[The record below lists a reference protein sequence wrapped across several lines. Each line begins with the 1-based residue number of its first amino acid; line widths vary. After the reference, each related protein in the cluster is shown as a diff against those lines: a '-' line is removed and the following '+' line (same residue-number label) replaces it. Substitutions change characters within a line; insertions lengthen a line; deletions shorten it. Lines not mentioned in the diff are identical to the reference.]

1 MLQQAMTPQQ
11 RKVFDSLKHYWAM
24 YDTSPSS
31 KALAEMLGVTPQ
43 RVHHHLKTLQRKG
56 LIEVQ
61 QGETRSWRPVLKEAD
76 AASKRLIAFKPML
89 HMRCV
94 PVLGQVA
101 AGIPDLAVERAEGG
115 VWVDWPHPQD
125 VLFALRVR
133 GDSMIK
139 AGILSGDIVIIRQQ
153 LTFRDGD
160 IVLAL
165 IDQEEATL
173 KRLKRNI
180 EKVGLFPENDTL
192 QPRWYAPDRIS
203 LQGKVVESRRLY
215 SFTEDYTSA

>member
-1 MLQQAMTPQQ
+1 MLSQTVTPQQ
-11 RKVFDSLKHYWAM
+11 RCVLDALQHYWAM
-24 YDTSPSS
+24 HNVAPSS
-31 KALAEMLGVTPQ
+31 KELAAALGVTPQ
-43 RVHHHLKTLQRKG
+43 RIHYHLQILQRKG
-56 LIEVQ
+56 LIENPR
-61 QGETRSWRPVLKEAD
+61 GDSRAWRPVLQQAD
-76 AASKRLIAFKPML
+76 AISQRLNAFRPML

-94 PVLGQVA
+94 PLLGRVA
-101 AGIPDLAVERAEGG
+101 AGVPDLAVECAEGG

-139 AGILSGDIVIIRQQ
+139 AGILSGDLVIIRQQ

-173 KRLKRNI
+173 KRLKRTT
-180 EKVGLFPENDTL
+180 EQVGLFPENDTL
-192 QPRWYAPDRIS
+192 QPRWYAPGRIT

-215 SFTEDYTSA
+215 SFSEDHAFS